1 MENNRLI
8 TILTPTYNR
17 AHLLNKLYMSLLNQT
32 NYNFEWL
39 IIDDGSKDNTKDV
52 VKTFK
57 NEKFIVKYIF
67 KENGGKHRALNFG
80 IDNIE
85 TSLVFIVDSD
95 DWLTNDAIKSIED
108 YYYKYQDSEKIAGF
122 SFLRKYPDGKIN
134 VSTGRLEPFI
144 DSYFNIRV
152 KEKRVGD
159 MAEVYYTEVLKSNL
173 FPEIENEKF
182 IGEDIVWLEISKKY
196 DLVFIEKA
204 IYVSDYL
211 QEGLTS
217 NRRSLNIKNS
227 KGCYYRSLKF
237 LEFAN
242 LPIRLIIKCILQM
255 TVYGMFSHLP
265 IRSIFIKSNYKLLT
279 IILLPFSLII
289 YWFYKIKWVKYEN

>member
-1 MENNRLI
+1 MEENILI

-17 AHLLNKLYMSLLNQT
+17 AHLLGKLYESLLNQD

-39 IIDDGSKDNTKDV
+39 IIDDGSSDNTKDV
-52 VKTFK
+52 VETFK
-57 NEKFIVKYIF
+57 NEKFVVNYVF
-67 KENGGKHRALNFG
+67 KENGGKHRALNMG
-80 IDNIE
+80 INRIN
-85 TSLVFIVDSD
+85 TPLTFIVDSD
-95 DWLTNDAIKSIED
+95 DWLTNDSVRTICNFYSQ
-108 YYYKYQDSEKIAGF
+108 YKENNKICGF
-122 SFLRKYPDGKIN
+122 SFLRMYSDGEIN
-134 VSTGRLEPFI
+134 VSTGRTEPFI
-144 DSYFNIRV
+144 DSYFNVRV